1 MGRYE
6 NLVRQTVEEVL
17 LPGEPVSIDRL
28 ARAVGDRMRPVRLVD
43 LTELLHADPRFV
55 EVAPGMWMRRRDGP
69 DAGVRSRPR
78 RPPFAGG
85 AAAAVAPPEPHV
97 RVDAIAGS

>member
-6 NLVRQTVEEVL
+6 DLVRQTVEEVL

-28 ARAVGDRMRPVRLVD
+28 ARAVGDRMPLRLVD
-43 LTELLHADPRFV
+43 LTDLLVADPRFV

-69 DAGVRSRPR
+69 EAGVRSRPR
-78 RPPFAGG
+78 RPLVGG
-85 AAAAVAPPEPHV
+85 SAAAAAAPPEPHV
-97 RVDAIAGS
+97 RVDAVARS